1 MANHATELNNK
12 VNGSKKSIEKASKE
26 VSSSVMNEIQT
37 LSEDLSSRAR
47 EMTTEVKQYYKTGH
61 KYVKNNPV
69 KSLAIAAGAGLLV
82 GGLAAMLLRRRE
94 SENS

>member
-1 MANHATELNNK
+1 MANHATETNNK
-12 VNGSKKSIEKASKE
+12 MNGAKKTIEKNSKE
-26 VSSSVMNEIQT
+26 VSSTVMSEIQT

-69 KSLAIAAGAGLLV
+69 KSLAIAAGAGLLI
-82 GGLAAMLLRRRE
+82 GGLTAMLLQRRE
-94 SENS
+94 SSK